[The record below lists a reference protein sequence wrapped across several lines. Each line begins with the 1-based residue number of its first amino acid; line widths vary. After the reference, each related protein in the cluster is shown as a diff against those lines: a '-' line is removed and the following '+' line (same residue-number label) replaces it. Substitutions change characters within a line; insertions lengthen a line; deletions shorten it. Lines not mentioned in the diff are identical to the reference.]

1 MLKTNPD
8 VKYAFVFLFGKETNS
23 FTRLLATTTAGAVT
37 DGEIW
42 GPTGFPP

>member
-23 FTRLLATTTAGAVT
+23 FTRLLATTT
-37 DGEIW
+37 DGELKDGETW
-42 GPTGFPP
+42 GPTGFAP